1 MSDDGDLFGFA
12 LGLGEDTPV
21 DRNHDSHMESRNYSL
36 STYGKFDDRSYA
48 LQYIFGVSR
57 LEFNSDRL
65 DGEELL
71 TGERE
76 ANQVYGSLALISSLS
91 SESSN
96 WQLSPYLRI
105 DGSYTE
111 FDEFSEIGGEAALTF
126 DELTLSNA
134 KASIGTDISYLFS
147 GSKLNVMPY
156 ITFEYGLDY
165 SETSSQNMYYTVEGP
180 TRNYILD
187 LDDGVKTHNWQ
198 VDIGLM
204 LETFSAMNTTIGCR
218 FQGRSSYFSDY
229 SSISNNDISSSEI
242 CFLELMWNF

>member
-1 MSDDGDLFGFA
+1 MGDPCLS
-12 LGLGEDTPV
+12 LWTDTPSAFNV
-21 DRNHDSHMESRNYSL
+21 DYNNSINMGSDL
-36 STYGKFDDRSYA
+36 
-48 LQYIFGVSR
+48 
-57 LEFNSDRL
+57 LEFYVTDDQGNDVDDARIVLYVDDDNVYETLSNES
-65 DGEELL
+65 GY
-71 TGERE
+71 
-76 ANQVYGSLALISSLS
+76 ANI
-91 SESSN
+91 
-96 WQLSPYLRI
+96 QLN
-105 DGSYTE
+105 
-111 FDEFSEIGGEAALTF
+111 
-126 DELTLSNA
+126 ELTLSNA

-165 SETSSQNMYYTVEGP
+165 SETSSQSMYYTVEGP

-187 LDDGVKTHNWQ
+187 LYDGMKTHNWQ